1 MKTDSKLKLLVS
13 AMVILA
19 FTVPIL
25 FWFILNPETFW
36 EKLAML
42 IVHVIIS
49 ISLGL
54 YCRKSLRERQPKKI
68 NIFFKRICTYQFIK
82 TNKPDLN
89 CE

>member
-49 ISLGL
+49 ISLIAVACGML
-54 YCRKSLRERQPKKI
+54 I
-68 NIFFKRICTYQFIK
+68 NIIWK
-82 TNKPDLN
+82 
-89 CE
+89 